1 MSYFDA
7 YFTFANRTGMQR
19 ADFPSDLLNR
29 QQFYVRL
36 VDFLA
41 PAYPALSPRDLATVA
56 GVGYLY
62 FQFYLSVDTVM
73 DEKVLHPDDK
83 RMLLKRLGYFEQ
95 AMSDLGRIFPAES
108 PFWSRFAL
116 CKQQFYRAGAQ
127 EKAISENRPAFSDT
141 LFLELAEGK
150 SALCFATVHALDC
163 LDGREQPSAGL
174 LQCLREIHLAFQYRD
189 DLGDFGKDVA
199 SGQWTQA
206 QDHVREYLER
216 EGLLDEVSPA
226 EWHNVLYTSRIAHRM
241 IERAIDGYTAAL
253 ASAEANGLAELTD
266 FLHREIKDCRG
277 QIFEIDLL
285 LRKTEA
291 LARRAANPRIRA
303 AAFDAEAEG
312 RLAEG
317 FATRFL
323 VTELANWPAG
333 WADFMTTAGEGEG
346 WVTGFVA
353 MQLVEAGV
361 ETASLDRILAV
372 LQRSPGAGTYN
383 ESVQRDGDS
392 CTFLYGALQAA
403 RRSVTPSFLARW
415 TAFQDA
421 DGGWVTYR
429 GGEQLAARL
438 EIGAGAGV
446 AGWLSPKACVTAA
459 AAYVLAGADTSPG
472 RVNSSLAYLRA
483 RQRTDGSVPA
493 YWWTS
498 DVYATAWALLFA
510 VRVELNTADPFATG
524 LRGYLTHTQTDLGYW
539 ENGCGEPCPFYTA
552 LALRALLA
560 SGTPATDG
568 RMRLAYRW
576 LLREQREDGSW
587 LATRKLRIPAPH
599 VEDPACVRKWR
610 NSSFGTN
617 VLVDDHNRY
626 FTSATVLCTLHAY
639 RVGVDHLTALSTATL

>member
-19 ADFPSDLLNR
+19 ADFPSEVLNR

-41 PAYPALSPRDLATVA
+41 PAYPALEARDLATVA

-73 DEKVLHPDDK
+73 DEQTLHPEDK

-95 AMSDLGRIFPAES
+95 AMSDLGRIFPADS
-108 PFWSRFAL
+108 PFWPRFAL

-127 EKAISENRPAFSDT
+127 EKALSGQRASFSDT
-141 LFLELAEGK
+141 LFRELAEGK

-163 LDGREQPSAGL
+163 LDGRDLPSPQL
-174 LQCLREIHLAFQYRD
+174 LQCLRDIHLAFQYRD

-199 SGQWTQA
+199 AGQWTQA

-216 EGLLDEVSPA
+216 EGLLEEVTPA
-226 EWHNVLYTSRIAHRM
+226 EWHSVLYTSGIAHRM
-241 IERAIDGYTAAL
+241 IERAIDCYATAL
-253 ASAEANGLAELTD
+253 SRAEADGLVELAD
-266 FLHREIKDCRG
+266 FLHREIRDCRG

-291 LARRAANPRIRA
+291 LARLASQPRIKGSS
-303 AAFDAEAEG
+303 FDAEAEA
-312 RLAEG
+312 RLGERW
-317 FATRFL
+317 ATHFL
-323 VTELANWPAG
+323 VAELANWPAG

-346 WVTGFVA
+346 WVTGYVA
-353 MQLVEAGV
+353 MQLTEAGV
-361 ETASLDRILAV
+361 ETASLDRILGE

-383 ESVQRDGDS
+383 DSIQRDGDS
-392 CTFLYGALQAA
+392 CTFLCGALLAA

-429 GGEQLAARL
+429 DGAQLTERL
-438 EIGAGAGV
+438 ELGAGGNV
-446 AGWLSPKACVTAA
+446 AGWLTPKACVTAA
-459 AAYVLAGADTSPG
+459 AAYVLAGERPADG
-472 RVNSSLAYLRA
+472 RVAASLAFLRA
-483 RQRTDGSVPA
+483 RQRPDGSIPA

-510 VRVELNTADPFATG
+510 GRIELDLRDPFVAGMRT
-524 LRGYLTHTQTDLGYW
+524 YLAARQTDLGYW
-539 ENGCGEPCPFYTA
+539 ENGCGEACPFYTA

-560 SGTPATDG
+560 SGTAATDG
-568 RMRLAYRW
+568 RLRLANRW

-599 VEDPACVRKWR
+599 VEDPAGVRKWR

-626 FTSATVLCTLHAY
+626 FTTATVLGALHRY
-639 RVGVDHLTALSTATL
+639 RVAVDLVTALSTATL